1 MSSLSDAVDARTD
14 QQTAAGTSTKI
25 VLPSIGSVVE
35 GEDEGFSEIKHS
47 LCMQC
52 GGEGTTRMLMTKIP
66 FFREVIISSFE
77 CETCSWSNNEVKP
90 VEHVLHRTMCLE
102 SDTQYAQWL
111 HQSGTVW
118 RRAAG
123 ARQEV

>member
-1 MSSLSDAVDARTD
+1 MSSLSDAVDAGHDNQNTES
-14 QQTAAGTSTKI
+14 TSTKV

-77 CETCSWSNNEVKP
+77 CESCSWSNNEVRL
-90 VEHVLHRTMCLE
+90 V
-102 SDTQYAQWL
+102 
-111 HQSGTVW
+111 
-118 RRAAG
+118 
-123 ARQEV
+123 

>member
-1 MSSLSDAVDARTD
+1 MSSLSDAVDANDHQSTD
-14 QQTAAGTSTKI
+14 NASTKV

-77 CETCSWSNNEVKP
+77 CESCSWSNNEVRLT
-90 VEHVLHRTMCLE
+90 HSICTMHTAIDLD
-102 SDTQYAQWL
+102 SMHFSVFL
-111 HQSGTVW
+111 LGSVW
-118 RRAAG
+118 RRAART
-123 ARQEV
+123 RQEV